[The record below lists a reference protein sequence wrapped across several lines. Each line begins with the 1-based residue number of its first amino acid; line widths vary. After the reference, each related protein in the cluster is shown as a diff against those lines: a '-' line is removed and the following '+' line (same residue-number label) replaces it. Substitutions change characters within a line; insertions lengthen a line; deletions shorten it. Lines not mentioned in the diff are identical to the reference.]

1 MTRRQ
6 LWTGL
11 IATLAAV
18 VIFMVPFVFIATMA
32 VKDKAQASRLD
43 FTWPQQFL
51 FWQNLTEVLS
61 TRNYQL
67 LLAYFNSSI
76 ITVGAVSMLILFGA
90 MVGYVLQRRHS
101 KWNKVIYG
109 CVLAGLIISPAVV
122 PTIWVMHGLFM
133 FKTIWA
139 WF

>member
-11 IATLAAV
+11 IATRAAV

-51 FWQNLTEVLS
+51 FWQNFTEVLS

-67 LLAYFNSSI
+67 LLGFFQFQHHHRRRGFHADPVWGGGGLCAAKAAFE
-76 ITVGAVSMLILFGA
+76 VEQGDLWLRFGR
-90 MVGYVLQRRHS
+90 VDHS
-101 KWNKVIYG
+101 ARSRANDLG
-109 CVLAGLIISPAVV
+109 DAGLVHV
-122 PTIWVMHGLFM
+122 QDDL
-133 FKTIWA
+133 
-139 WF
+139 